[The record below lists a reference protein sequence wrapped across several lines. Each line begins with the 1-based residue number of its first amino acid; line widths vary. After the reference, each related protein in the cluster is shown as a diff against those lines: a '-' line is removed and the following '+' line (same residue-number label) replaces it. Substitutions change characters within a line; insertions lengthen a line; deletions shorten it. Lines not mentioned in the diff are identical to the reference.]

1 MKKLFSLL
9 VVALLAVSLV
19 ACSSPTGTEG
29 EEPEGETTSEVHV
42 YTRDSSSGTREAFEE
57 AIGLEK
63 GALTDAASE
72 TSSNGDM
79 ATKVGEDKVGIG
91 YVSLSTD
98 FEANNVKPLQFE
110 GVEASNETVLDGSY
124 EMQRPFNFVTRASG
138 DFESDEKEQLV
149 QAFIAFITESE
160 EGKAVIEQEG
170 GIVDYTDA
178 RPWAEIASEYPVLEQ
193 DNSGITLRTAG
204 STSVEGAISAAL
216 AAFQPLAGNVQY
228 AMNQSGSGDGYKRVL
243 GEEKD
248 GANAADIGFAS
259 RPFEDEE
266 DVSSAM
272 ASGSFCQDAVVVI
285 VEASNALENLTAA
298 QVKDIYSGAITDFGS
313 LE

>member
-19 ACSSPTGTEG
+19 ACSSPTTDDQGGDTTQG
-29 EEPEGETTSEVHV
+29 TSEIHV
-42 YTRDSSSGTREAFEE
+42 YTRDSSSGTREAFED
-57 AIGLEK
+57 AIGLGK
-63 GALTDAASE
+63 GELTDAASE

-79 ATKVGEDKVGIG
+79 ATKVGEDTAGIG

-110 GVEASNETVLDGSY
+110 GVEASTDTVLDGSY
-124 EMQRPFNFVTRASG
+124 AMQRPFNYVTRAAG
-138 DFESDEKEQLV
+138 DYESDDKEQLV
-149 QAFIAFITESE
+149 AAFIAYITESE
-160 EGKAVIEQEG
+160 EGMAVVESEG
-170 GIVDYTDA
+170 GIVDYTNA
-178 RPWAEIASEYPVLEQ
+178 RPWAEVAAEYPVLEQ
-193 DNSGITLRTAG
+193 DNSGITIRTAG

-228 AMNQSGSGDGYKRVL
+228 AMNQSGSGDGWKRVL

-259 RPFEDEE
+259 RPFEAEE
-266 DVSSAM
+266 DVSGAM